1 MIQALENPPPP
12 HPHDKPLLRPL
23 STLGKPNSATSG
35 ASFLR
40 RTEYITAIQAG
51 LRYESS
57 TSKELVRPRN
67 TVRKAQRSDANKD
80 DPLFILRATIKGFD
94 LAYPDDA
101 YTGPDSSTAVR
112 GADITPTEREAWAN
126 PVHPTRPVV
135 TLLDSYPILPDLE
148 GLPDT
153 GSYVVMKFITNP
165 VAASDRYDERL
176 DVGLLRPMDQ
186 SIEAQRLL
194 EAQMAEHANDP
205 SRPPPMPQYDYE
217 FFLPSLSSLSTL
229 SHQPQTDEHQNDG
242 AKRQDASANPVTQQ
256 VRALKRK
263 LDLRTGSSLDESDN
277 DGDENDPDTRQGPP
291 KKVIRFDR
299 LRAYESYQQT
309 GDASDAYGDTVIIAL
324 HEDGDDDEENNGARI
339 YGSTNGTLQSN
350 ITSSKLSQPLQKA
363 AYYYPVVQRT
373 FIRPKRTHGIAP
385 NMAVPVRH
393 TQASG
398 GGNIEDDETKIDVI
412 EAQIRDPTEK
422 EVAERLARRVGI
434 ALGPE
439 EGEGVGTNGE
449 EGTAE
454 EKDADG
460 VGDSDR
466 EGIEEGRGDASRNEN
481 GNGNKEDNY
490 TSNRAKSEADDED
503 DVASEG

>member
-1 MIQALENPPPP
+1 M
-12 HPHDKPLLRPL
+12 
-23 STLGKPNSATSG
+23 
-35 ASFLR
+35 
-40 RTEYITAIQAG
+40 
-51 LRYESS
+51 
-57 TSKELVRPRN
+57 RPRN
-67 TVRKAQRSDANKD
+67 TVRKAQRPGANKD
-80 DPLFILRATIKGFD
+80 DPLSILRATIKGFD

-112 GADITPTEREAWAN
+112 AAEITPTEQEAWAN
-126 PVHPTRPVV
+126 PVHPTRPGV

-194 EAQMAEHANDP
+194 EAQMAEHASDP

-229 SHQPQTDEHQNDG
+229 SHQPETNGQQNNG
-242 AKRQDASANPVTQQ
+242 TKRQDASADPVTQQ

-263 LDLRTGSSLDESDN
+263 LDLRMGNDLDESDN
-277 DGDENDPDTRQGPP
+277 DGDRNDPDAQQGPP

-309 GDASDAYGDTVIIAL
+309 GDASDAYGDTVVIAL
-324 HEDGDDDEENNGARI
+324 HDHDDGGSGEGNINAQS
-339 YGSTNGTLQSN
+339 YGSINGTTQSN
-350 ITSSKLSQPLQKA
+350 TKTSSKLSQPLQKA

-393 TQASG
+393 TQAAG
-398 GGNIEDDETKIDVI
+398 GGNADDDETKIDVI
-412 EAQIRDPTEK
+412 EAQIRDPTER
-422 EVAERLARRVGI
+422 EVTERLARRVGM
-434 ALGPE
+434 ALDPGGE
-439 EGEGVGTNGE
+439 EGDGDGLNGE
-449 EGTAE
+449 DGTAE

-460 VGDSDR
+460 VGDNNR
-466 EGIEEGRGDASRNEN
+466 EGKEDGRGNAN
-481 GNGNKEDNY
+481 GNGNAVN
-490 TSNRAKSEADDED
+490 NED
-503 DVASEG
+503 DTGDRTKGEGDG